1 VLFSGENVERWLTKI
16 LKACE
21 LRKLMDNLLRFNY
34 YVDNMPID
42 DLIGLET
49 QIQTA
54 VMDKISYAFDKS
66 QIDPLLE

>member
-1 VLFSGENVERWLTKI
+1 MERWITKVI
-16 LKACE
+16 KACE

-42 DLIGLET
+42 DLTGLET

-54 VMDKISYAFDKS
+54 VMDKISYAFDKA
-66 QIDPLLE
+66 QIDPLME

>member
-1 VLFSGENVERWLTKI
+1 
-16 LKACE
+16 
-21 LRKLMDNLLRFNY
+21 MDNLLRFNY

-42 DLIGLET
+42 DLTGLET

-54 VMDKISYAFDKS
+54 VMDKISYSFDKS